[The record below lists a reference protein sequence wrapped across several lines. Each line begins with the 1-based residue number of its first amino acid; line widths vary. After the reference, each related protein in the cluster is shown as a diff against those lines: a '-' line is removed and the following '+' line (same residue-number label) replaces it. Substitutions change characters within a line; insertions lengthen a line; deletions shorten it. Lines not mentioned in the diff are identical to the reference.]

1 MLESISRIITS
12 GVFNITLSLILIV
25 VFAVIA
31 LRLVALATTEVDKRI
46 IARVDEPERRARLH
60 TLRRTASTTVR
71 SIIFIIAVLSAVAT
85 MGINIGPALAAA
97 GILGLAVS
105 LGAQT
110 FIKDMI
116 GGLTIL
122 LEDEFRVGDSVKIGS
137 VSGDVERIT
146 LRRTD
151 LRDTEG
157 RLYIVPNGDVRIV
170 ANESRDWAR
179 ALVELNFR
187 YNADVRKAMAVL
199 DEALVLLEADP
210 RVKPYLLDR
219 PELFGWNALSDW
231 AVQVRLRAKV
241 MAGRQSEVS
250 RIMRQIAIE
259 ALQAAGVP
267 VESRQN
273 LLITSAGSPVNPV

>member
-12 GVFNITLSLILIV
+12 GVFNIALSLILIV

-31 LRLVALATTEVDKRI
+31 LRLVTLATTEVDKRI

-273 LLITSAGSPVNPV
+273 LLITSAGAPVNPV